1 MHIMSCNGLPLMG
14 FPLPDPM
21 CSELCAWMEFPVDTL
36 ESVHHGQLELSG
48 QVYMDE
54 LLHGNPDHAHY
65 FLLPSGRKVQIS
77 LSSVGFVPLYGA
89 NLEHKILALFAPE
102 DPLTAVALLL
112 SDQWYAVENI
122 LRTANPTREGLFQV
136 RSVVDRVIL
145 YVLNRIVYRTSEMA
159 AGDVPFLCHDKND
172 YAKILWHGGEAVGFY
187 SIKTKGSWSQF
198 CLPVMNSIF
207 VRKGHRGNGHGL
219 RMLEDFVDS
228 FKEDAL
234 GLKYPLSPAMSQ
246 VCQRYLA
253 RYPADVELLW
263 EVEGLGRSY
272 QKTLLANRL
281 SALALAGVLHSLE
294 EVYQK
299 KHPPQGAHP
308 PNWTWTN
315 ELQARVSL
323 TSSPNGRSLIS
334 ISLDVQGTNLLACNS
349 NSSSFKRII
358 DAGSETGVKGLIGAS
373 LGGPTVASASASS
386 TGERPSSAP
395 PTLPKT
401 EKANAVNK
409 HLTFAEEGDDRPIST
424 RTRSSEHRWRKRG
437 REELAEGVAEP
448 QPKKMN
454 RGEEL
459 WPETMEPPTAVISAA
474 EHEGVEDAEKSPP
487 AGGMG
492 EASVT
497 CEAMDQEAKDLVMEV
512 NGSGSEEEEESM
524 AEKAEE
530 EAAPS
535 LQNGMVREEEEEM
548 EEECIEDP
556 AAVNSVDKLKEA
568 AREKQEEEDKRG
580 KGKDSA
586 PEDKQEDETPA
597 AVEGEQRQEVT
608 SASEDVDV
616 VEDTEEDEGLWA
628 SLEEEEEE
636 EPSVS
641 DEKQEGGHGAEEIKP
656 GQSEAPP
663 SSPEGEITETSS
675 LEEATGTPLKGE
687 PGPKAPENE
696 EHSSVGP
703 GGVMDTSDHPSEDE
717 EQKADEQDEVSKEKR
732 VEQKEER
739 REATEKTDGMAEDEA
754 GGEADRN
761 AGARDVRVH
770 RGGRS
775 KAAHLGPKHASR
787 KLGKATA
794 QAVEELDEV
803 VAEDEEGGV
812 STEEEAEHSLE
823 EEGQREVI
831 DMRVLRGKTKVFQA
845 TPQHRA
851 KRRSKMLI
859 GFPCPA
865 GAAAFGWLMEV
876 CGWGGCRGR
885 GGGGGGLWVGEQAP
899 HQLVECD
906 WSDELTNSRPGNRD
920 GGGGA
925 CERSEKEMVPAGF
938 EPPSVSE
945 PHPPLSHGAE
955 PALQDTVRTP
965 SGHRFVPQSRH

>member
-1 MHIMSCNGLPLMG
+1 MKFCLFFSKKPVRIKIEENIQRAPRLQGDGMK
-14 FPLPDPM
+14 
-21 CSELCAWMEFPVDTL
+21 FPVDTL

-228 FKEDAL
+228 FKEDEL

-281 SALALAGVLHSLE
+281 SALALAGGGCQDE
-294 EVYQK
+294 QENGATAEVDVMD
-299 KHPPQGAHP
+299 GSIR
-308 PNWTWTN
+308 
-315 ELQARVSL
+315 EL
-323 TSSPNGRSLIS
+323 
-334 ISLDVQGTNLLACNS
+334 
-349 NSSSFKRII
+349 
-358 DAGSETGVKGLIGAS
+358 
-373 LGGPTVASASASS
+373 
-386 TGERPSSAP
+386 
-395 PTLPKT
+395 T

-530 EAAPS
+530 DAAPS

-608 SASEDVDV
+608 SASEDVDF

-754 GGEADRN
+754 GGEADGN
-761 AGARDVRVH
+761 AGARDVWVH

-775 KAAHLGPKHASR
+775 KAAHPGPKHASR

-831 DMRVLRGKTKVFQA
+831 DMRVLRGKTKVVQA

-851 KRRSKMLI
+851 KRRSKM
-859 GFPCPA
+859 
-865 GAAAFGWLMEV
+865 
-876 CGWGGCRGR
+876 
-885 GGGGGGLWVGEQAP
+885 
-899 HQLVECD
+899 
-906 WSDELTNSRPGNRD
+906 
-920 GGGGA
+920 
-925 CERSEKEMVPAGF
+925 
-938 EPPSVSE
+938 
-945 PHPPLSHGAE
+945 
-955 PALQDTVRTP
+955 
-965 SGHRFVPQSRH
+965 